1 MVVGHYAT
9 ALVAKKHV
17 PEAPLWL
24 FLVASILLDWLLVIF
39 VIAGIE
45 EMKPAA
51 DSLAF
56 TKMTVNMTYSH
67 DLLPVLG
74 WCVAMAL
81 AAFAITRNARIALV
95 AGALVALHEIF
106 DFLAG
111 FSHYVMGPDSMKL
124 GFGLYHSAPLTALA
138 ISAPLTALAIELVL
152 GLACVWWFV
161 KDSQL
166 SRGKV
171 YGLYAVIVLGV
182 AALLPNAL

>member
-24 FLVASILLDWLLVIF
+24 FLIASILLDWLLVIF

-56 TKMTVNMTYSH
+56 TKMTVDMTYSH

-95 AGALVALHEIF
+95 AGALVAVHEIF

-124 GFGLYHSAPLTALA
+124 GLGLYHS
-138 ISAPLTALAIELVL
+138 SPLTALAIELVV
-152 GLACVWWFV
+152 GLVCVWWFV

-166 SRGKV
+166 SQGKV

-182 AALLPNAL
+182 AALLPNAI